1 MPLPDD
7 ILEPISPDDPVGADL
22 RYEPVYDEIREAR
35 EEELDLPQGDW
46 QRERKQ
52 ADFAKVVKLATDVL
66 QNRSKDLQVAA
77 WLTEAKLRRE
87 GFQGL
92 HEGIDLMRELLD
104 RYWEGLY
111 PPIEDGDVDFRA
123 TPLRW
128 VGSYL
133 GPAIRKAGLNQADHS
148 WFDYTQARAIGTEEE
163 VEGDSARTARRNQ
176 AIAEGKLTPEE
187 FDDAFN
193 ATPKAW
199 YKTLVSDLEASVESL
214 TALDE
219 QTQELFSELPP
230 GDQPGYREVQEAL
243 EEVGGVARRLLE
255 IKLERDP
262 DPPEL
267 VEEASVGEEGAG
279 VGETGETGGE
289 PSVQAPGTSS
299 GSGGTVS
306 LEPGSREDASRRVAA
321 AARFLRRDDPTDP
334 APYLMLRGFRWGELR
349 KGGEEVDPRLLSA
362 PPTQSRTRL
371 KSLLLDG
378 DWAGLLDAAEE
389 VMATPYGRG
398 WLDLQRYVLT
408 ALDGMGPEY
417 EGVKRAVRGA
427 LAGLLSDLPRLPEV
441 TLMDDSPTANR
452 ETQVW
457 LREEGIFD
465 RFSEETEEELTSGT
479 AGRRTR
485 SVRDVRERAL
495 ERVRAGQ
502 PRKGIEMLLD
512 AADQER
518 SERNRF
524 LRRSEA
530 TRIMVEAG
538 LEGVAMP
545 ILKEMLQ
552 KIQAHQLEEWEAGET
567 IAQPLGLL
575 YQCMDRLEGESA
587 EKQELYLRVCRL
599 DPMQAIHFTAGSG
612 SAGAEGVSPE
622 GGEAGGAGA

>member
-7 ILEPISPDDPVGADL
+7 ILEPISADNPVGADL
-22 RYEPVYDEIREAR
+22 RYEPIYDEIREAR
-35 EEELDLPQGDW
+35 EEEADLPQGDW
-46 QRERKQ
+46 KRERNT
-52 ADFAKVVKLATDVL
+52 ADFAKVIKLATEVL
-66 QNRSKDLQVAA
+66 QKRSKDLQVAA
-77 WLTEAKLRRE
+77 WLTEAKMRRE
-87 GFQGL
+87 GFGGL
-92 HEGIDLMRELLD
+92 REGIDLMRELMD

-133 GPAIRKAGLNQADHS
+133 GPAVKRVALNQAGHD
-148 WFDYTQARAIGTEEE
+148 WLDYEQSRAVGSEKD
-163 VEGDSARTARRNQ
+163 VEGDSARAAKRQ
-176 AIAEGKLTPEE
+176 EAIADGKLTAEE
-187 FDDAFN
+187 FDDAFD

-199 YKTLVSDLEASVESL
+199 YKALMADLKTSGESL
-214 TALDE
+214 EALDE

-230 GDQPGYREVQEAL
+230 GDQPGYREVREAL
-243 EEVGGVARRLLE
+243 EEVERVGQRLLE
-255 IKLERDP
+255 IKLEREP
-262 DPPEL
+262 DPPEMSAGA
-267 VEEASVGEEGAG
+267 EGEAPAEVGAG
-279 VGETGETGGE
+279 DVAPAAGGA
-289 PSVQAPGTSS
+289 SASDSAPAAR
-299 GSGGTVS
+299 GTVS
-306 LEPGSREDASRRVAA
+306 LEPGSREDAAQRVAA

-349 KGGEEVDPRLLSA
+349 KGGEDVDPRLLEA

-378 DWAGLLDAAEE
+378 NWSGLLDAAEE
-389 VMATPYGRG
+389 VMATPWGRG

-408 ALDGMGPEY
+408 ALDGLGAEY
-417 EGVKRAVRGA
+417 EAVKKAVSGA
-427 LAGLLSDLPRLPEV
+427 VSSLLADLPRLPEV

-457 LREEGIFD
+457 LRDEGIFN
-465 RFSEETEEELTSGT
+465 RFSEEAEEELASGGPPRG
-479 AGRRTR
+479 ARPA
-485 SVRDVRERAL
+485 RDVRERAQAK
-495 ERVRAGQ
+495 VRAGQ
-502 PRKGIEMLLD
+502 PQKAIELLLD

-518 SERNRF
+518 SERQRF

-552 KIQAHQLEEWEAGET
+552 KIQAHQLEDWEAGET

-575 YQCMDRLEGESA
+575 YKCMDRLEGESA

-599 DPMQAIHFTAGSG
+599 DPMQAIHFSAGS
-612 SAGAEGVSPE
+612 APAEGNPQ
-622 GGEAGGAGA
+622 GAEAGGVQES